1 MDYTNHMTSFDTVK
15 NQNFTKT
22 KLMEIFSRNVSSKN
36 KQEKT
41 PLKSSRMILV
51 KGEKEVSQKR
61 V

>member
-1 MDYTNHMTSFDTVK
+1 MTSFDTVK

-22 KLMEIFSRNVSSKN
+22 KLMEISSRNVSSKN

-51 KGEKEVSQKR
+51 KAEKEVSQKR